1 MFQSNRNTAELAAL
15 GFEPHLTP
23 KKLEILDKNERLCY
37 EKAGG
42 NSADQFPRDEQS
54 YFLGAFHAFEDT
66 LDLLYSDDEIADMP
80 EEEKRKLS
88 VKTKLVIT
96 AAVITTGVY
105 VAPKLERKFQLKAR
119 ARGLKETVVKEV
131 NFIKGAFRG

>member
-1 MFQSNRNTAELAAL
+1 MSKSNRSLTDLSAF
-15 GFEPHLTP
+15 GYEPKLTP
-23 KKLEILDKNERLCY
+23 KKLESLDRYERFCY

-42 NSADQFPRDEQS
+42 DQATDPSDEQS

-66 LDLLYSDDEIADMP
+66 LDLLYTNDSFEELP

-96 AAVITTGVY
+96 AVIITGGVY
-105 VAPKLERKFQLKAR
+105 VAPKIEEKFQIKSKFY
-119 ARGLKETVVKEV
+119 GVKETVAKELK
-131 NFIKGAFRG
+131 FIAGAFRA